1 MLRKSTSTAKKKL
14 STPSFPIDVALIHAS
29 YVDTQGNC
37 SMEEEGTLADILP
50 IAQAAYTTGGKV
62 IVTVEKSHYVEYG
75 SLDTRF
81 VQVPGIYIEAIV
93 LVDGATALCRQMVL
107 TTMKHS
113 QVRREFLCPL
123 WIQCQ

>member
-1 MLRKSTSTAKKKL
+1 MHLM
-14 STPSFPIDVALIHAS
+14 LIHR
-29 YVDTQGNC
+29 VTV
-37 SMEEEGTLADILP
+37 EEEGTLADILP

-93 LVDGATALCRQMVL
+93 LVDSDCAKQTNGSYHNEAFSGEKRSDVCYGTNEDEC
-107 TTMKHS
+107 S
-113 QVRREFLCPL
+113 
-123 WIQCQ
+123 